1 MRVFARIEMWCRRQ
15 AIAAILPLLL
25 TAWFIGES
33 SEALTT
39 FGKSVTPPPKPVG
52 PTTPPARSCS
62 HQSECAGISGS
73 SCVRTPYDSATRCLC
88 GDNSPPVNGQCEAQT
103 KSLYHVCA
111 TSDECGDELICGVP
125 NITSTAPDH
134 LYVHSPQEKI
144 CLCDTDSG
152 FKEKDHACSDADIL
166 RTSLFAIIIFSC
178 LRKLF
183 Q

>member
-1 MRVFARIEMWCRRQ
+1 MFPSKLFAVM
-15 AIAAILPLLL
+15 AVL
-25 TAWFIGES
+25 TVGWLRMPTTDAFGIS
-33 SEALTT
+33 S
-39 FGKSVTPPPKPVG
+39 FGKANTEPPRPA
-52 PTTPPARSCS
+52 TTTASPARSCS

>member
-1 MRVFARIEMWCRRQ
+1 MMRMQQKIALATMLLWINFGRNNAVFSPVFGVIKTEK
-15 AIAAILPLLL
+15 PSSSPSPNSLLA
-25 TAWFIGES
+25 T
-33 SEALTT
+33 
-39 FGKSVTPPPKPVG
+39 
-52 PTTPPARSCS
+52 ARSCS

-125 NITSTAPDH
+125 NITSTAPAH